1 MEGMNRTTDGECW
14 ANGGGGGEVGEWRLC
29 QQTRWKEDL
38 SSGWRQGVSHQLNRL
53 ALVELA
59 AKLASNQAITG
70 GAGVSEGQCDASHTI
85 HAMRARGAL

>member
-14 ANGGGGGEVGEWRLC
+14 ANGGGGGEVGERRLR
-29 QQTRWKEDL
+29 QQTGWKGDL
-38 SSGWRQGVSHQLNRL
+38 SSSWRQDVSHQLNRL

-70 GAGVSEGQCDASHTI
+70 GAGVSEGQCEASHTI